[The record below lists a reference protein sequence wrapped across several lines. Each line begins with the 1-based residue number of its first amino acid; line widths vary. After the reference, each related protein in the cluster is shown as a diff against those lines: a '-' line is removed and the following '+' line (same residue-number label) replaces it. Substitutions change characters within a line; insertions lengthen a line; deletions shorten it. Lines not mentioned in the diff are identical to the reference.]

1 MEYIQRAEI
10 NGKLYGLVPED
21 TGIYVKT
28 PLTEYGDGEI
38 VPIQNPPSPFEITS
52 RVDSVF
58 YSADIAIAESDS
70 LIKLYN
76 GWQSESPFADGAREW
91 FAMPF
96 RFSYTMQPE
105 NPKMTFTHSR
115 TGEIYQV
122 PLQHQAKVVGVD
134 MGLAL
139 LPDFSSL
146 PQLTG
151 NDYLV
156 CNFKLKAYLTKY
168 PSEYF
173 GYIYLS

>member
-28 PLTEYGDGEI
+28 PLTEYADGEI
-38 VPIQNPPSPFEITS
+38 VPIEPPPSPFEITA

-58 YSADIAIAESDS
+58 YSEDIAIAESDS

-76 GWQSESPFADGAREW
+76 GWQTMSPFSEGFREW

-96 RFSYTMQPE
+96 RFSCIMQPE
-105 NPKMTFTHSR
+105 NPKMIFTHSR
-115 TGEIYQV
+115 TGETYQV
-122 PLQHQAKVVGVD
+122 SLQYQVKVVGID
-134 MGLAL
+134 MGLVI

-151 NDYLV
+151 DDYLL
-156 CNFKLKAYLTKY
+156 CNFKLKAYLKKY

-173 GYIYLS
+173 GYVYVS

>member
-28 PLTEYGDGEI
+28 PLTEYKDGEI
-38 VPIQNPPSPFEITS
+38 VPIEPAPSPFEITA
-52 RVDSVF
+52 RMDSVF

-76 GWQSESPFADGAREW
+76 GWETMSPFSEGFREW

-96 RFSYTMQPE
+96 RFSCIMQPE
-105 NPKMTFTHSR
+105 NPKMIFTHSR
-115 TGEIYQV
+115 TGETYQV
-122 PLQHQAKVVGVD
+122 PLQYQVKVVGVD

-151 NDYLV
+151 DDYLI
-156 CNFKLKAYLTKY
+156 CNFKLRANLMKY

-173 GYIYLS
+173 GYVCIL